1 MRILGVST
9 PKSLPMTT
17 VRRRR
22 VTVGRTA
29 ASEAALANVKNE
41 KMEDTLEDLL
51 GINCRGPVM
60 RFIHG

>member
-9 PKSLPMTT
+9 PRSLPMTT

-29 ASEAALANVKNE
+29 ASEAAMSNVKNE
-41 KMEDTLEDLL
+41 KMEDTLEDLI
-51 GINCRGPVM
+51 GIGSGGPV
-60 RFIHG
+60 FIYSSG